1 MRDVSSSFFIDPLTQ
16 FLVRGSPLLQSSK
29 LDNVDLRWEWYR
41 DGGDNVSVA
50 LFYKDITNPIELIEL
65 GTVGGAAPNLL
76 TANAQQGEL
85 YGIEVDFLQGLNVIG
100 EKFDN
105 FFVSGNFTLSDS
117 SVTIGAIDDDEITL
131 FERQVLD
138 ALDATSASNIVTNNE
153 RRLVGHSEWVV
164 NLQFGWDSDNGEH
177 TTTLAY
183 NAFGPR
189 IIVPGTRGNQD
200 AQEETYL
207 MNKKKYC
214 RKTFQSSVNKKVLT

>member
-1 MRDVSSSFFIDPLTQ
+1 M
-16 FLVRGSPLLQSSK
+16 
-29 LDNVDLRWEWYR
+29 
-41 DGGDNVSVA
+41 
-50 LFYKDITNPIELIEL
+50 
-65 GTVGGAAPNLL
+65 
-76 TANAQQGEL
+76 
-85 YGIEVDFLQGLNVIG
+85 
-100 EKFDN
+100 
-105 FFVSGNFTLSDS
+105 
-117 SVTIGAIDDDEITL
+117 TIGAIDDDEITL

-200 AQEETYL
+200 AQEETFHSLDLTYTYFPDF
-207 MNKKKYC
+207 NTQI
-214 RKTFQSSVNKKVLT
+214 RFQVRNIFDEQKEVLQENLPIFRQQEGIDVSARFTYEF